1 MIKIKWVITDKIE
14 DISAD
19 EFNNEWNGI
28 FGYFEMNINN
38 QVVGF
43 CPDRKMFLDEEANED
58 ILYWL
63 LELSEGIIRLDDSLE
78 YEVQLLSMNRAKLVL
93 KKEDKL
99 RVSFVISNTDEVI
112 WSEAVAIQEWLDEIR
127 SNTSE
132 FIDEIMRVNS
142 VLLNTNL
149 MQKLIKIKDKI
160 SIFKFESEDEFLE
173 DIANA

>member
-1 MIKIKWVITDKIE
+1 MVKIRWVITDKIE

-28 FGYFEMNINN
+28 LGYFEININN
-38 QVVGF
+38 QVLGF
-43 CPDRKMFLDEEANED
+43 CPDRKLLFDEEANED

-63 LELSEGIIRLDDSLE
+63 LELSEGIIHLVDSQE
-78 YEVQLLSMNRAKLVL
+78 YEVQLLSMNRAKLIL
-93 KKEDKL
+93 RKEDRL

-112 WSEAVAIQEWLDEIR
+112 WSEEVVIQEWLDEIR

-142 VLLNTNL
+142 VLLNTYSI
-149 MQKLIKIKDKI
+149 QKLIKIKEKLYV
-160 SIFKFESEDEFLE
+160 E
-173 DIANA
+173 